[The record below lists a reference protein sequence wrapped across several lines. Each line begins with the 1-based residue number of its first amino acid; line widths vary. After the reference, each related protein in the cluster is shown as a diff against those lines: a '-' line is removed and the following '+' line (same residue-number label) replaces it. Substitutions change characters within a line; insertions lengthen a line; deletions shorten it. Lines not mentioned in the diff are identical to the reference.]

1 MLSKRKSSGI
11 EPEEPEKLEALLS
24 KLKDEEY
31 VKENL
36 KPEDDSLT
44 VEQEDFI
51 LYLA

>member
-1 MLSKRKSSGI
+1 M
-11 EPEEPEKLEALLS
+11 EEPEKLEDLIS

-44 VEQEDFI
+44 PEQEEFI
-51 LYLA
+51 MYLN